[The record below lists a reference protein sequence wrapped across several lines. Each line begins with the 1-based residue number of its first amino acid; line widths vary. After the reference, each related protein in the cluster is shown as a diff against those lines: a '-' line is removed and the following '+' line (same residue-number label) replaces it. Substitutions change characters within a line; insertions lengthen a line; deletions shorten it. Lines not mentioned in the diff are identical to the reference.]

1 MNRKDFKITYTY
13 GEPKDQKSDIFYCD
27 GYGHNHVAKI
37 EYKNKAINIFCD
49 GEMRFI
55 HNGITV
61 RNNSQLEKAGI
72 FNDSDIDKI
81 DPNQW
86 INNPWFDAYL
96 EDEYDDHLDMVEGD
110 IEESIKRAME
120 WLYANDL

>member
-1 MNRKDFKITYTY
+1 MSIHPNLHDYDLLLY
-13 GEPKDQKSDIFYCD
+13 
-27 GYGHNHVAKI
+27 
-37 EYKNKAINIFCD
+37 IND
-49 GEMRFI
+49 
-55 HNGITV
+55 
-61 RNNSQLEKAGI
+61 L
-72 FNDSDIDKI
+72 DIDKI

>member
-1 MNRKDFKITYTY
+1 MNKEDFKITYIY
-13 GEPKDQKSDIFYCD
+13 GEPQDKKLDIFYCD

-49 GEMRFI
+49 GEMDFT
-55 HNGITV
+55 HNNVRV
-61 RNNSQLEKAGI
+61 RNNSKLEEAGI
-72 FNDSDIDKI
+72 FNDSDVDKI
-81 DPNQW
+81 NLNQW

-96 EDEYDDHLDMVEGD
+96 EDEYDVHLDMVEGD